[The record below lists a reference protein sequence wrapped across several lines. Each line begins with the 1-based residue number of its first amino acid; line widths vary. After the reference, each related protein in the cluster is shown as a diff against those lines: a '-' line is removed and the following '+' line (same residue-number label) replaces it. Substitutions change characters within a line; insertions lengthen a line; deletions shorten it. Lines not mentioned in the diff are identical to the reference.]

1 MKSQLLFFI
10 SLILILT
17 APLNAMEDPKDAK
30 YFPEVTNWTK
40 PVKLSTY
47 DANNLWDKID
57 GAADGY
63 LSYNFEELTIGDYT
77 AKDGKYISLEVYRH
91 KTPEDAFGIYSQER
105 PQEGKFQAIGAQGYE
120 VEGSFNFVSDRYYV
134 KVRSN
139 YSDAASMNTIREIA
153 KKAAAL
159 ISGTSSLP
167 EILRLFPQKMKL
179 PNTEQ
184 YINSNFLGYSFLGR
198 AFTSTYSLNGSTF
211 NLFIIKNDSPAS
223 AKETL
228 IKYLAQVKSNL
239 NAEEGKRLL
248 LDDKYNGK
256 VNMEWN
262 GSYLFGSYSTNA
274 AEVPAEYFKAMEEKL
289 K

>member
-1 MKSQLLFFI
+1 
-10 SLILILT
+10 
-17 APLNAMEDPKDAK
+17 
-30 YFPEVTNWTK
+30 
-40 PVKLSTY
+40 
-47 DANNLWDKID
+47 
-57 GAADGY
+57 
-63 LSYNFEELTIGDYT
+63 
-77 AKDGKYISLEVYRH
+77 
-91 KTPEDAFGIYSQER
+91 
-105 PQEGKFQAIGAQGYE
+105 
-120 VEGSFNFVSDRYYV
+120 
-134 KVRSN
+134 
-139 YSDAASMNTIREIA
+139 MNTIREIA

-184 YINSNFLGYSFLGR
+184 YINSNFLGYSFLGQ

-211 NLFIIKNDSPAS
+211 NLFIIKNASPAS

-239 NAEEGKRLL
+239 TAEEGKRLL